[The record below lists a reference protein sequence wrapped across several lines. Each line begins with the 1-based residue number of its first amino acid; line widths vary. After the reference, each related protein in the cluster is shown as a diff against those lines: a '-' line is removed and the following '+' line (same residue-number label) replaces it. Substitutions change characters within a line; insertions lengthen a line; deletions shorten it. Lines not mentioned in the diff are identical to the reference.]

1 MFDGGFDVD
10 LDIVNRN
17 IDEAE
22 VVTVYFPLLQKTL
35 VLDTRTQDGSTAT
48 AAEPLVC
55 IAQMVG
61 SSAERFAWL
70 ERMRPEFAQPG
81 SITMIPWLRR
91 VDSLA
96 DVGVWDHVLTRLGD
110 SSPRIAEEAARCL
123 HQLQA
128 LEREEFRSALT
139 GTHYRTLWGRA
150 GRDELA
156 R

>member
-10 LDIVNRN
+10 LEIVNRN

-35 VLDTRTQDGSTAT
+35 VIDTRTQSGGSSDAMD
-48 AAEPLVC
+48 PLVC
-55 IAQMVG
+55 VAQMVG

-70 ERMRPEFAQPG
+70 ERVRPGFARPG

-91 VDSLA
+91 VGSLQ
-96 DVGVWDHVLTRLGD
+96 DTGVWAHVVTRIDG
-110 SSPRIAEEAARCL
+110 SSPHAATEAARCL
-123 HQLQA
+123 RQLQA
-128 LEREEFRSALT
+128 LEREEFRFALT
-139 GTHYRTLWGRA
+139 GMHYRTLWGRA